1 MYVLA
6 GIALLLV
13 LLAFVVWDRRRLQ
26 SGKVIP
32 LPREALAGGWKAT
45 PALVWPFHVGVSLCA
60 ALVTAMELYSPSEPP
75 FLGRMSSI
83 YAAAHGMLGIY
94 GVAYFWLAV
103 TLVLLLLALVSWLA
117 GTPRAGNVP

>member
-1 MYVLA
+1 
-6 GIALLLV
+6 
-13 LLAFVVWDRRRLQ
+13 
-26 SGKVIP
+26 
-32 LPREALAGGWKAT
+32 
-45 PALVWPFHVGVSLCA
+45 
-60 ALVTAMELYSPSEPP
+60 MELYSPSEPP
-75 FLGRMSSI
+75 FSGRMSSI